1 MPGREAGQIPLAPV
15 VDRAFAGTARIVV
28 ARGVAGIGKTRLLD
42 ATASALRAR
51 SRVLT
56 VHCGELGDVSD
67 FGVARALFQPIR
79 ALAGNDRSRDD
90 VARRALA
97 GLYSPKGFAGS
108 ATLAEAYPALQGLYW
123 LAASL
128 LAERPLTLVID
139 DAELCDEPSMWWLDF
154 LLRRADRLP
163 LLVLLA
169 RRTGRAGPGAEGMGG
184 LAADPRCA
192 VLDLAPLT
200 PPQVHEILREA
211 LPANPDSVFTAACA
225 KASGGNPRAL
235 WRLIGRL
242 REEGVTPDAAG
253 VSRVGELSGEVVGPM
268 IVARLDGQPEHVLEV
283 ARAAAILGGRN
294 LDLVPVLSGVPPRV
308 VDSAIWV
315 LRELELVS
323 GATADLGN
331 DVLRSAVL
339 GRLTPE
345 ERIRRRARAARLLN
359 EAGRPHDDVAE
370 QLVHVPGRI
379 ERWMSGVLRGAAGLE
394 LDRGRPETALRYLR
408 HALAGDDG
416 TSRLP
421 LLLDSV
427 GPLSRLDP
435 AEALRVAR
443 SALAEV
449 RDPLSRARIGITAGR
464 LGVHA
469 GRAAETVPLL
479 AGTLEQLRASL
490 PSEPDEAQREL
501 LTSAEATLLLASVMD
516 ESTVD
521 SAARR
526 ARALARPAGNT
537 DAERSLLAG
546 LAVVA
551 LQQGEPAAEAAA
563 LAREAL
569 KGGDSGAVGFTELCA
584 GGVLLA
590 ADDVDGAQEALTRL
604 VDNSRRVD
612 PWMYLQGLTAR
623 ALLRHRTGDLARA
636 AVDADTAQRFRR
648 DAPRLRSFVDLVHA
662 QLLLERGEID
672 EAEAALGRF
681 DGKPASGFLFV
692 SAVFLDVRGRIR
704 LARGDLR
711 SALACF
717 EAGLNLA
724 GRSTGTLTEPLRW
737 RPAMVEV
744 LTALGDHER
753 ARELAEQELASAGRW
768 RTPRARGIALRA
780 AGIAAG
786 GARGRELLA
795 ESAGILAASPARLE
809 LARTEFALARSLLT
823 ADDKEGARKYARRAL
838 NLSTSCGATALAGE
852 AKSLLKSAGGRARS
866 IPSTV
871 LSGIRTEILT
881 ETECR
886 VAELA
891 VRGRRNSEIAETLF
905 VSPRTVEFHLRN
917 IYRKLDVADRKDLA
931 ARLHPV
937 SSVEN
942 SAH

>member
-1 MPGREAGQIPLAPV
+1 MPGTEAGPPALAPV
-15 VDRAFAGTARIVV
+15 LDRALGGSARIVV

-56 VHCGELGDVSD
+56 VHCGELGDASD
-67 FGVARALFQPIR
+67 FGVARALFRPVR
-79 ALAGNDRSRDD
+79 AVVENDRSRDD
-90 VARRALA
+90 VACRALA
-97 GLYSPKGFAGS
+97 GLYSSKGFAGS
-108 ATLAEAYPALQGLYW
+108 ATLGEAYPALQGLYW

-128 LAERPLTLVID
+128 LAERPLTLVVD

-169 RRTGRAGPGAEGMGG
+169 RRTGRAGPGAAGLGG
-184 LAADPRCA
+184 LAADPRCT
-192 VLDLAPLT
+192 VIDLSPLT
-200 PPQVHEILREA
+200 PSQVHEILRES
-211 LPANPDSVFTAACA
+211 LPAGPDSVFTAACA
-225 KASGGNPRAL
+225 QASGGNPRAL

-253 VSRVGELSGEVVGPM
+253 ASRVAELSGEVVGPM

-283 ARAAAILGGRN
+283 ARAAAILGTRN

-308 VDSAIWV
+308 VDSAVWV

-331 DVLRSAVL
+331 DILRSAVL
-339 GRLTPE
+339 GRLTPQ
-345 ERIRRRARAARLLN
+345 ERVRRRARAARLLN

-370 QLVHVPGRI
+370 QLVHVPGRT
-379 ERWMSGVLRGAAGLE
+379 ERWMVGVLRGAAELE
-394 LDRGRPETALRYLR
+394 LGRGHAEVALRYLR
-408 HALAGDDG
+408 HALDGDDG

-427 GPLSRLDP
+427 GPLGRIDP
-435 AEALRVAR
+435 PAALRVVR
-443 SALAEV
+443 SVLPEI
-449 RDPLSRARIGITAGR
+449 RDPLHRARIGITAGR
-464 LGVHA
+464 LAVRA

-490 PSEPDEAQREL
+490 PSEPDDAQREL
-501 LTSAEATLLLASVMD
+501 LTSAEATLLLTSVVE

-521 SAARR
+521 TAARR
-526 ARALARPAGNT
+526 ARAVAHPAGHT
-537 DAERSLLAG
+537 EAERSLLAG

-551 LQQGEPAAEAAA
+551 LQQGAPAEEAAA
-563 LAREAL
+563 AARAALA
-569 KGGDSGAVGFTELCA
+569 GGDSGAAGFTELCA

-604 VDNSRRVD
+604 VDHSRRAD

-623 ALLRHRTGDLARA
+623 ALLRSRAGDLARA
-636 AVDADTAQRFRR
+636 AVDADTALRFRQ
-648 DAPRLRSFVDLVHA
+648 DAPRLHSFVDLVRA
-662 QLLLERGEID
+662 LVLLERGEVD

-681 DGKPASGFLFV
+681 DEKPASRFLLA

-711 SALACF
+711 GALACF
-717 EAGLNLA
+717 EEGLNLS
-724 GRSTGTLTEPLRW
+724 GRSTGNLTEPLRW
-737 RPAMVEV
+737 RPAMVET
-744 LTALGDHER
+744 LTALGDHDR
-753 ARELAEQELASAGRW
+753 AGELAEQELVSADRW
-768 RTPRARGIALRA
+768 RTPRARGVALRA

-795 ESAGILAASPARLE
+795 EAAGILTASPARLE
-809 LARTEFALARSLLT
+809 LARTEFVLARSLLA

-838 NLSTSCGATALAGE
+838 NLGTACGATALARE

-866 IPSTV
+866 IPDTV

-881 ETECR
+881 ATECR

-891 VRGRRNSEIAETLF
+891 VRGRRNNEIAETLF

-917 IYRKLDVADRKDLA
+917 IYRKLDVVDRKDLA
-931 ARLHPV
+931 ARLRPV